1 MAEDRM
7 CRACVET
14 TLGTRLLIIAPL
26 HTTIADLRGRIEAA
40 HVQNFPENGEVVIK
54 SIMIMVA
61 GFWYAV
67 TEGSLG
73 VVAQGTDA
81 LFKVDLELFPEDVEG
96 DEAEPKRQRR
106 DHVGSHGI
114 LPQRLAALEQD
125 ILAALRIC
133 EEWISSHVHDGGAPG
148 LAAVEGTGDFDVAA
162 GQVVEGAADLDLD
175 QGADPVDEVKPVAS
189 VEIVPSTPLHAVAR
203 ATEAAAAAF
212 EVQTGTQIIG
222 TQIIGTQM
230 VQPQILEDFE
240 PVPTQVLDNSAKEEL
255 KYPRLFALS
264 KSMSRYKI
272 FFYQDCVR
280 NAACCEE
287 SDFRYLKNTISNEAD
302 GT

>member
-1 MAEDRM
+1 MQMKALGWSWGSRESMAEDRM

-255 KYPRLFALS
+255 KYPRLFA
-264 KSMSRYKI
+264 
-272 FFYQDCVR
+272 VR
-280 NAACCEE
+280 
-287 SDFRYLKNTISNEAD
+287 RLRR
-302 GT
+302 